1 MRRTGSS
8 CVQGPVIVLEDDP
21 FWMNEIKLML
31 EARDETVLQS
41 TSVETA
47 LKLQAEHPNAMFIVD
62 IILPERDGIDFIK
75 TARNANPHV
84 KILAISGG
92 GRVGSEF
99 YLKLAD
105 AFGAVCTLQK
115 PFDDTQLS
123 KALAR
128 LRASG
133 AQA

>member
-1 MRRTGSS
+1 MK
-8 CVQGPVIVLEDDP
+8 VPVIVLEDDP
-21 FWMNEIKLML
+21 FWMNEIKHML
-31 EARDETVLQS
+31 DAQGATVLQS
-41 TSVETA
+41 TSVDAA
-47 LKLQAEHPNAMFIVD
+47 LKLQAEHPDAMFIVD

-75 TARNANPHV
+75 TARALNPKA

-115 PFDDTQLS
+115 PFDDAQLS

-128 LRASG
+128 LRASE